1 MNDKGVFLHHTLAAA
16 AAAPLLLPPPNTSF
30 PDGLWAPAGGVPVGL
45 CAVLLE
51 AVADVGGVGVAVGI
65 EPVENL
71 PGLPSSRLPAPVKAL
86 NFGSS
91 GSGGAASIFVKQR
104 KQMSVRTSQHKH
116 NEAKSTSRLESVCFR
131 HGLIKF

>member
-1 MNDKGVFLHHTLAAA
+1 MHHTLAA

-51 AVADVGGVGVAVGI
+51 AAADVVGVGVAVGI

-91 GSGGAASIFVKQR
+91 GSAGAASIFDKTE
-104 KQMSVRTSQHKH
+104 RT
-116 NEAKSTSRLESVCFR
+116 EWV
-131 HGLIKF
+131 